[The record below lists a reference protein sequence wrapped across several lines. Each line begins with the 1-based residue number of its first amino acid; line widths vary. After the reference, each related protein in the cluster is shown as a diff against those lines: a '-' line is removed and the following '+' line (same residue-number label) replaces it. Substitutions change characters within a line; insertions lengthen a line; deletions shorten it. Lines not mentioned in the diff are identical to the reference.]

1 MEEPGGLQSMGSH
14 RVGHDW
20 SDLAAAA
27 AERWDGVGGGR
38 EVQER
43 GDISILMAD
52 SVKLAVLWFMG
63 LERVGHNLATEQQM
77 TDPRYY
83 TAKTNTTL

>member
-1 MEEPGGLQSMGSH
+1 
-14 RVGHDW
+14 
-20 SDLAAAA
+20 
-27 AERWDGVGGGR
+27 
-38 EVQER
+38 
-43 GDISILMAD
+43 MAD